1 MNLCIAQS
9 SVALRHKSTV
19 PTDARRLARRWE
31 KTRQT
36 RARPYSANDLLTRGS
51 MSITFEALTH
61 SSDDCGRNVHSVPY
75 LDVATGQMGEAR
87 GTTMANVNSAI
98 ETGVSFAL

>member
-1 MNLCIAQS
+1 
-9 SVALRHKSTV
+9 
-19 PTDARRLARRWE
+19 
-31 KTRQT
+31 
-36 RARPYSANDLLTRGS
+36 

-75 LDVATGQMGEAR
+75 LDVAAGQMGEAR